1 LRDPVPTINP
11 KKPFAP
17 LPALRW
23 NRIAMVQGPLLHT
36 HFKAAEV
43 VASILIAAIA
53 SYSALTLA
61 ERIGARHGR
70 DHHLWLLG
78 GGLAMGLG
86 IAAMHF
92 VGMLAMQLPVEVTYE
107 SGRTIASVLLAIAAS
122 TVALALAGGTSIR
135 APRLVSGALVFGAAI
150 AGMHYLGM
158 SAIRG
163 PLTMGYHRA
172 RVATSVLVAIGA
184 AATALVLAFTLRS
197 DGEVRHSVRRVAS
210 VMAMALAISG
220 MHYTGMWAVH
230 FAPAVPGARD
240 TALDLSDI
248 APTGLAAFV
257 AAVSVVV
264 LAGAIIASRIDQR
277 ARREL
282 RETRLTLETRI
293 AERETEAAMATELY
307 ALLAE
312 HASDMVSTHT
322 PDGRFAYVSQSWCE
336 FTGVP
341 LTGLLGHLP
350 VEFAHPEDVSLLV
363 ANRARGLR
371 EAARITTLWR
381 CRRAGAASPGH
392 DHEYTWVETT
402 SRSVREATT
411 GRVQTFICATRDVSE
426 RKRMEDQLARS
437 EARFRA
443 ALDGSFDAFF
453 VLEALRDEH
462 GRIIDFVYSEINRC
476 GESLMGHSRANIVGC
491 RMTEAFPSSANTH
504 FDRFAMVVDSQRP
517 LEEEMELM
525 TPAGERR
532 WFHHQ
537 IIPLGDGVAVT
548 SRDVTDRKQAEE
560 ELRALTL
567 VDDLT
572 GLYNRRG
579 FRMLAEQHLRLSKR
593 GGPVTFLVV
602 FDVDF
607 FKDVNDVHG
616 HPEGDAA
623 LRRVATV
630 LRTAFRDSDIIARLG
645 GDEFAVFAL
654 DCGEICDHLLA
665 RYRNALDAN
674 NTAAARP
681 YTISISVGAA
691 RFDPLAPVSLDD
703 LMAEAD
709 ADLYEAKRV
718 RAAPRTAA

>member
-1 LRDPVPTINP
+1 
-11 KKPFAP
+11 
-17 LPALRW
+17 
-23 NRIAMVQGPLLHT
+23 MVQGPLLHP
-36 HFKAAEV
+36 HFRVAEV

-61 ERIGARHGR
+61 ERIGARRGR
-70 DHHLWLLG
+70 DHRLWLAG
-78 GGLAMGLG
+78 GGAAMGLG

-92 VGMLAMQLPVEVTYE
+92 VGMLAMELPVGIGYE
-107 SGRTIASVLLAIAAS
+107 SGRTLLSVLVAVAAS
-122 TVALALAGGTSIR
+122 TLALNLASGATMR
-135 APRLVSGALVFGAAI
+135 APRLAAGALVSGGAI

-163 PLTMGYHRA
+163 PLTMTYDPS
-172 RVATSVLVAIGA
+172 RVAISVVIAVVV
-184 AATALVLAFTLRS
+184 AATALVLAFRLRS
-197 DGEVRHSVRRVAS
+197 DAGVHHSIRRVAS
-210 VMAMALAISG
+210 AMVMGLAVSG
-220 MHYTGMWAVH
+220 MHYTGMSAVH
-230 FAPAVPGARD
+230 FASAAGNARY
-240 TALDLSDI
+240 TTLDLPVL
-248 APTGLAAFV
+248 APEGLAAFV
-257 AAVSVVV
+257 AAVSVLT
-264 LAGAIIASRIDQR
+264 LAGAIIASLVDRH
-277 ARREL
+277 ARHEL
-282 RETRLTLETRI
+282 RETKATLEIRI
-293 AERETEAAMATELY
+293 AEREAEAAMATELH

-322 PDGRFAYVSQSWCE
+322 PDGRFAYVTQSWCE

-341 LTGLLGHLP
+341 LTGLLGRLP
-350 VEFAHPEDVSLLV
+350 IELAHPEDVSLL
-363 ANRARGLR
+363 ATNHARGLR
-371 EAARITTLWR
+371 EAGRVTTLWR
-381 CRRAGAASPGH
+381 CRRAGAARPGH
-392 DHEYTWVETT
+392 DPEYTWVETT

-462 GRIIDFVYSEINRC
+462 GRLIDFVYSEINRC
-476 GESLMGHSRANIVGC
+476 GESLIGHARANIIGC

-504 FDRFAMVVDSQRP
+504 FDKFAFVVDSQLP
-517 LEEEMELM
+517 LEEEIELV
-525 TPAGERR
+525 TPARETR

-579 FRMLAEQHLRLSKR
+579 FRMLAEQHLRLMKR
-593 GGPVTFLVV
+593 GGPATMLFV
-602 FDVDF
+602 FDVDS
-607 FKDVNDVHG
+607 FKDVNDVYG
-616 HPEGDAA
+616 HPEGDTA
-623 LRRVATV
+623 LRRVASV
-630 LRTAFRDSDIIARLG
+630 LRTAFRDSDIMARLG

-654 DCGEICDHLLA
+654 DCGEIREHLLA
-665 RYRNALDAN
+665 RYCNALDAN
-674 NTAAARP
+674 NKAAARP
-681 YTISISVGAA
+681 YTISISFGTS

-709 ADLYEAKRV
+709 ANLYEATRL
-718 RAAPRTAA
+718 RAARQSAA